1 MDVGGAPSRG
11 EGVPDTQGSVVQKT
25 LPPPTCPGPSR
36 GGEPRA
42 QAVFATSQ
50 ALLCAA
56 ASTEEPRAGQGS
68 AHLGSEGEVS
78 GISRSPPTRLTGAYN
93 TLWFRW
99 RRRCLLPPADHRRSL
114 NPPAGQRHYPRWKE
128 AATWKGGEGRA
139 PRGQQRLPHTHA
151 GLKGSRLTAR
161 SPANSPANHR
171 LSVLRGRGS
180 PGDTSTSD
188 LSCGTQARTGLV

>member
-78 GISRSPPTRLTGAYN
+78 GISRSPPLDSRAPTTVSGFGGGAAVCCLLQITGAP
-93 TLWFRW
+93 LI
-99 RRRCLLPPADHRRSL
+99 LPQDSGII
-114 NPPAGQRHYPRWKE
+114 PAGKRQPRGKE
-128 AATWKGGEGRA
+128 ARA
-139 PRGQQRLPHTHA
+139 GPHEVSRGCPTPTRA
-151 GLKGSRLTAR
+151 
-161 SPANSPANHR
+161 
-171 LSVLRGRGS
+171 
-180 PGDTSTSD
+180 
-188 LSCGTQARTGLV
+188 